1 MSPFRS
7 NRRGTLV
14 IDLRFRRVGRLYKA
28 SGTDDPAL
36 LAQMKSAFRLLAR
49 RDGGRNLLSAVRDG
63 RLSPME
69 LFERFTRGQLDEIPD
84 ANALIPLT
92 RLAEWAERASTGDDN
107 RAARIL
113 AARRLSEH
121 APNDA
126 RVGALPDAL
135 RRYRDDCERQATAAS
150 FRLARAA
157 ACAFARD
164 LFGKHSPL
172 WNAVAAVSTLPRGK
186 PVRRPMSVAQFRE
199 AVTKLK
205 PEYAAIA
212 WALAAT
218 GMGRREYWDTP
229 WEELADRV
237 LIHGTKRA
245 GRERA
250 VPRVTHVARP
260 KRLYPAFRRAWAAAA
275 DGRRPYDLRRT
286 FARWMQDAKI
296 PRTRRRMYLGHGA
309 QDVTDL
315 YEAHEVSDFLRG
327 DGARLRRLLGLE
339 RHTSKERTA

>member
-36 LAQMKSAFRLLAR
+36 LAQMKSAFRLLAK
-49 RDGGRNLLSAVRDG
+49 RDGGCNLLCAVRDG

-69 LFERFTRGQLDEIPD
+69 LFERFTRGQLNEIPD

-92 RLAEWAERASTGDDN
+92 RLTEWAEHASTGDDS

-113 AARRLSEH
+113 AARRLFEH

-135 RRYRDDCERQATAAS
+135 RRYRDDCEREGTAAS
-150 FRLARAA
+150 LRLARAA

-172 WNAVAAVSTLPRGK
+172 WNAVAAVSNLPRGK
-186 PVRRPMSVAQFRE
+186 PVRRPMNVAQFRE
-199 AVTKLK
+199 AITKLK

-212 WALAAT
+212 WADAST
-218 GMGRREYWDTP
+218 GRR
-229 WEELADRV
+229 
-237 LIHGTKRA
+237 HGRSWPT
-245 GRERA
+245 G
-250 VPRVTHVARP
+250 
-260 KRLYPAFRRAWAAAA
+260 F
-275 DGRRPYDLRRT
+275 
-286 FARWMQDAKI
+286 
-296 PRTRRRMYLGHGA
+296 
-309 QDVTDL
+309 
-315 YEAHEVSDFLRG
+315 
-327 DGARLRRLLGLE
+327 
-339 RHTSKERTA
+339 